1 MHPQGLSLIA
11 NSISPGYDVVGSG
24 VDTAAINRGT
34 ISKRASS
41 RLSTM
46 NDRNL
51 IPSTSSSPYILA
63 TEPTDLIPQVKKK
76 NAKGGF
82 LATAI
87 DTFISYALMP
97 APIVKFIKSIGE
109 KLLPRHKGTADLG
122 FGTAGFFIAEETI
135 RRFIDPAL
143 DKVAHLLNHTI
154 ENKIP
159 KYTAPIN
166 EAADHLINKATHTFL
181 GLFSKRIHNE
191 NNSPEVNHEHKIVN
205 EYPELR
211 EKLEHYLKNG
221 DEIDRNDEM
230 HFPNLVKEMLLAD
243 YEKNYGHKMPNFLNK
258 ILDLSF
264 HFVSI
269 KSPTRFLLS
278 ANGAAEAFKEVFH
291 KILPKPLADSTYEL
305 LYNGLPNLY
314 TFIGRPIAI
323 YAINHK
329 KKYLEDF
336 AKMLSI
342 QETVPRLAQLNTQ

>member
-24 VDTAAINRGT
+24 LDTAAINNR
-34 ISKRASS
+34 SKAKTSINYQTNQA
-41 RLSTM
+41 LST
-46 NDRNL
+46 
-51 IPSTSSSPYILA
+51 IVSSPSLSPYLLA
-63 TEPTDLIPQVKKK
+63 AAPTNSPPQVKKK

-87 DTFISYALMP
+87 DTFISYVLMP
-97 APIVKFIKSIGE
+97 APIVKLVKSIGE
-109 KLLPRHKGTADLG
+109 KLLPKHKDAADLG
-122 FGTAGFFIAEETI
+122 FGAAGFFIAEETI

-143 DKVAHLLNHTI
+143 DKVAHLLNHTL

-159 KYTAPIN
+159 KYAAPIN

-181 GLFSKRIHNE
+181 GLFSKRIHTT
-191 NNSPEVNHEHKIVN
+191 NSSPDINSEHTITN
-205 EYPELR
+205 EYPELQER
-211 EKLEHYLKNG
+211 LEHYLKNRE
-221 DEIDRNDEM
+221 DIDKNDEM
-230 HFPNLVKEMLLAD
+230 HFPNLVKDMLLAD
-243 YEKNYGHKMPNFLNK
+243 YEKNYGHKMPQFLNK

-278 ANGAAEAFKEVFH
+278 ANGAAEALKETFH
-291 KILPKPLADSTYEL
+291 KILPKPLAESIYEL
-305 LYNGLPNLY
+305 LYNGLPNIY

-336 AKMLSI
+336 ALSI
-342 QETVPRLAQLNTQ
+342 K